1 MKHQVIIWV
10 SLFIMLYGFPVRI
23 TVMCSSSFH
32 ATVFYTHYIETGTS
46 INIHHFICNIN
57 SCIAS
62 LISYWKH
69 QWFHI
74 EPGYRNPYK
83 TVYSILKYS
92 KSHKHPL
99 QRSAFTYS
107 ENYIPSRLDFAKER
121 FGGPFTTEQV
131 ENVKSFF
138 RMLVIMF
145 AIGPVFVLEVPT
157 SYFIFPLF
165 SLHFHS
171 LHH

>member
-1 MKHQVIIWV
+1 
-10 SLFIMLYGFPVRI
+10 
-23 TVMCSSSFH
+23 MCSSSFH

-74 EPGYRNPYK
+74 EPGYQNPYK

-131 ENVKSFF
+131 ENVKTFF
-138 RMLVIMF
+138 QMLVIVF
-145 AIGPVFVLEVPT
+145 TIGPVFILEVPT

-165 SLHFHS
+165 GFALPLTTLSLVS
-171 LHH
+171 